1 MPQCFIM
8 VLYFHGAGVAFRNG
22 DGTLRSRAVARRGA
36 RHRSNQFKA
45 ALVTWAGW
53 IAKNNEQGRI
63 IMEPA
68 TRTVSVKTDD
78 GKIIMM
84 EASVRGEQKV
94 SRLPEFPINS
104 LTVAI
109 EGLAGELAKTIDRV
123 KPKKASIKF
132 GVEVSV
138 ESGELTALIVKGG
151 GKGNLEI
158 TLEWE
163 REKTA

>member
-1 MPQCFIM
+1 
-8 VLYFHGAGVAFRNG
+8 
-22 DGTLRSRAVARRGA
+22 
-36 RHRSNQFKA
+36 
-45 ALVTWAGW
+45 
-53 IAKNNEQGRI
+53 
-63 IMEPA
+63 MEPA